1 MTALYEMTDSIKQ
14 LQEAVNDVES
24 DNMALAI
31 SDTLD
36 AMGLDFNEKAVN
48 IVKFSHALDGDTK
61 EIDAEIKRL
70 QERKKTIQ
78 NKSNNIKEYLRYNME
93 ASGIKKIECP
103 LFSISLAKGQEVVII
118 TDENLLPDEYVRV
131 KTEISPNKI
140 ALKNALKD
148 GKEVPGAELVTGK
161 TSLRIK

>member
-1 MTALYEMTDSIKQ
+1 
-14 LQEAVNDVES
+14 
-24 DNMALAI
+24 
-31 SDTLD
+31 
-36 AMGLDFNEKAVN
+36 
-48 IVKFSHALDGDTK
+48 
-61 EIDAEIKRL
+61 
-70 QERKKTIQ
+70 
-78 NKSNNIKEYLRYNME
+78 ME

-103 LFSISLAKGQEVVII
+103 LFSISLAKGQEVVSI